1 MAPCSGGLYP
11 SRSHHV
17 RTWSEWA
24 SAGLGDRKRG
34 VFRSSLPDVKS
45 TPAGEMP
52 GPPTRDPSSLKSG
65 VCERREDGNTLGRHA
80 RTFTVT
86 KPTLG
91 ETTRSESARP
101 GREAEQNTWL
111 RLHPLLCHPQSD
123 PHSCPGQVCSK
134 VLGPWTLPSSCC
146 LGRGR
151 HRSQPGGRRGRS
163 WLTRAPSPPPSVSP
177 PGPPALPAR
186 GHAAPQDSPVG
197 PGVSPGPRDLFQNS
211 KVSYPKVPAT
221 FLCVLKDSGVPP
233 GGLGLGKGRGR
244 GAASRPCP
252 RCAPPSG
259 CGCPA
264 LHTSGGRQ
272 CY

>member
-1 MAPCSGGLYP
+1 MEIPWAGTQGL
-11 SRSHHV
+11 SRSRSPPLV
-17 RTWSEWA
+17 RPH
-24 SAGLGDRKRG
+24 DRRARG
-34 VFRSSLPDVKS
+34 Q
-45 TPAGEMP
+45 
-52 GPPTRDPSSLKSG
+52 
-65 VCERREDGNTLGRHA
+65 
-80 RTFTVT
+80 
-86 KPTLG
+86 
-91 ETTRSESARP
+91 
-101 GREAEQNTWL
+101 AEKLEPQHTWL

-151 HRSQPGGRRGRS
+151 HQSQPGGRRGRS

-252 RCAPPSG
+252 RCAPPSRLRLPG
-259 CGCPA
+259 SPYIRRPPVLLVIMRSAIRG
-264 LHTSGGRQ
+264 TFQ
-272 CY
+272 YF